1 MRTNKSL
8 KNSISNVFFSLLIGV
23 IGFIKVKVFVNGLS
37 NDIYSLNQL
46 FYQIFSYIVI
56 TDIGFGLIINK
67 QLYNAF
73 AEENYEKVNK
83 IYSTSR
89 KFYKVIGLVMML
101 IAFVLSFFVKYFT
114 KAEISS
120 MYMQIIFI
128 IFIFIIFINIKK
140 F

>member
-1 MRTNKSL
+1 M
-8 KNSISNVFFSLLIGV
+8 IGV

-73 AEENYEKVNK
+73 AEEDYEKVNK

-89 KFYKVIGLVMML
+89 KFYKVIGLLMML
-101 IAFVLSFFVKYFT
+101 IAFVLSFLL
-114 KAEISS
+114 
-120 MYMQIIFI
+120 
-128 IFIFIIFINIKK
+128 NILLKLK
-140 F
+140 FLLCICKLYL